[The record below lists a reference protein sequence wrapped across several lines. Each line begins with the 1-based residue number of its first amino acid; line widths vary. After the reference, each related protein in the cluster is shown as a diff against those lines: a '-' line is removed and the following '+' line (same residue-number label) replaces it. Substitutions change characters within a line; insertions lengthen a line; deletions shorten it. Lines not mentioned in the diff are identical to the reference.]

1 MLVESVVIWLMKLI
15 MSALGNFESDDDYN
29 DSDDDYND
37 SDDDDI
43 NIMF

>member
-15 MSALGNFESDDDYN
+15 MSALRNFERDDDYN

-43 NIMF
+43 MF